1 MEGRHSGSVP
11 WGNSEWFL
19 ISGMGVGEILAS
31 AWRRCEIGKKTSMMR
46 AGKDARRQDVLAL
59 IRVKIVVSAVSCT
72 RAAASHMNMNFGKI
86 NLEVLGEMFQI
97 SMWLRQYRAG
107 AWVLAARAVLS
118 HWELV
123 PITNIV
129 HLSLAQVLGAY
140 FDICTFAMWHQV
152 SYSVCSSDSTRARA
166 LG

>member
-59 IRVKIVVSAVSCT
+59 IRVKIVGSEVSCT
-72 RAAASHMNMNFGKI
+72 PAAASHMNMNFGRI
-86 NLEVLGEMFQI
+86 NLEVLCKMSQ
-97 SMWLRQYRAG
+97 LRIGRRRYER
-107 AWVLAARAVLS
+107 V
-118 HWELV
+118 
-123 PITNIV
+123 
-129 HLSLAQVLGAY
+129 
-140 FDICTFAMWHQV
+140 
-152 SYSVCSSDSTRARA
+152 
-166 LG
+166 